1 MSRKLT
7 VALVFFLFLLP
18 FVSWYYLNSGL
29 TWRKKAQEEL
39 QGKEPF
45 PLLSFQSRT
54 GVPLEPSGLEKH
66 VSLVTRISC
75 DYDSAQWNLLGRMYS
90 QFKETKKAN
99 FIFIDDCQ
107 QKPLFIPDSIQR
119 DVFFNPCLDSLSTC
133 DTILKNWPAGS
144 RYALVDRY
152 GVVRSYY
159 PAGTNDEKRVLVEH
173 MALLL
178 PRDRSE
184 KVELKRG
191 EGK

>member
-18 FVSWYYLNSGL
+18 FVSWYYLQSGL
-29 TWRKKAQEEL
+29 NWRKKAQEEL
-39 QGKEPF
+39 RGKEPF
-45 PLLSFQSRT
+45 PLLAFKSRT
-54 GVPLEPSGLEKH
+54 GVPLEESGFERH
-66 VSLVTRISC
+66 VSLVTRLSC
-75 DYDSAQWNLLGRMYS
+75 DFDSAQWDLVGRLYS

-99 FIFIDDCQ
+99 FIFIGDCAE
-107 QKPLFIPDSIQR
+107 KPFIIPDSIQR
-119 DVFFNPCLDSLSTC
+119 DVFLNPCTDSLQTC
-133 DTILKNWPAGS
+133 KAILKDWPAGS
-144 RYALVDRY
+144 RYALVDRF
-152 GVVRSYY
+152 GIVRSYY
-159 PAGTNDEKRVLVEH
+159 PAKTHDEKRILVEH